1 MEKIVLNKRS
11 NFILEMVYI
20 VIPDV
25 EGIVDVESVVDVV
38 EVIIKL
44 PIAAVPTVVTYITCA
59 V

>member
-1 MEKIVLNKRS
+1 MEKIVLNKRN

-20 VIPDV
+20 VIPDD

-38 EVIIKL
+38 EVTIKL
-44 PIAAVPTVVTYITCA
+44 PIAAVPTVVSYITCT